1 MDPRLGMYHH
11 ERDQVPPS
19 DTFSNSS
26 NLQQKRTAE
35 DTIADVGAS
44 GLGPGKVVT
53 EVTAAGPFWE
63 ARTSP
68 PCSS

>member
-1 MDPRLGMYHH
+1 
-11 ERDQVPPS
+11 V
-19 DTFSNSS
+19 
-26 NLQQKRTAE
+26 QQKQAAE

-44 GLGPGKVVT
+44 GLWTGKVVT

-68 PCSS
+68 PCTS